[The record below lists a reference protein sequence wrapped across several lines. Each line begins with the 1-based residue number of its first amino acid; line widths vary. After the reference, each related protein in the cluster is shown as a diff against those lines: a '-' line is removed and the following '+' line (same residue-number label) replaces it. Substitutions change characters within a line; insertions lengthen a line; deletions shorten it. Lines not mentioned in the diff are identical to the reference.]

1 MSVKSSFLILT
12 MLAFLLCIGFELA
25 NWSYQ
30 RKEVND
36 MAKQNAEELVEGFKQ
51 LLSLKSDPFKKQ
63 ALDYAAWNDLANFTE
78 HKDPTW
84 AKDNLDGSIIQ
95 FGINA
100 FYIVDHTNRIL
111 FKEVDKP
118 FLDELSIM
126 FPLALLDASSP
137 KVQHFY
143 TKSSQNIAEFY
154 VAPIHRIDENV
165 TKDTLAKGFVIIAK
179 HWDESFLKELTSFGI
194 AEAYL
199 NLPNG
204 NNNDYKITHE
214 IPLLGIQG
222 EKVGT
227 LYLNLRNRMS
237 EVLDN
242 YGARGIQLSLLEI
255 LFLMSVLALLI
266 AKFLSFPLRDITR
279 ALNTRSKEPLRKY
292 LLKEDE
298 YGAIATAVC
307 ESFDNKEELEYLNA
321 NLEKKV
327 HEEVENSRLKDR
339 MLFQQAKLAAL
350 GEMLNNIAH
359 QWRQPLNTISVV
371 ISKIY
376 LDSKTDKLTPQ
387 MLEDEIKKLRDL
399 IQHMS
404 ATIDDFKDFFK
415 PDKEK
420 VVFPLYKS
428 IEESIRITD
437 GGIANKDIVF
447 HVDCPSDIVMN
458 SFKKELS
465 HVLLVLINNAKDAI
479 IQREVERGTITIKA
493 YAQEYYIIIE
503 VSDNGGGVPEEQLP
517 HIFDPFFTT
526 KEPTGGNG
534 TGLYMSKQIIE
545 QSMQGSISATNEHGG
560 LVVTIVLPRNNE
572 E

>member
-1 MSVKSSFLILT
+1 
-12 MLAFLLCIGFELA
+12 MLAFLLCIGFELI

-30 RKEVND
+30 RDEVND
-36 MAKQNAEELVEGFKQ
+36 MAKQNAEELAQGFKQ
-51 LLSLKSDPFKKQ
+51 LLALKSDPFKKQ

-78 HKDPTW
+78 HKEPTW

-100 FYIVDHTNRIL
+100 FYVLDQAKNIL
-111 FKEVDKP
+111 FKEANKP
-118 FLDELSIM
+118 FLEELPTM
-126 FPLALLDASSP
+126 FPLALLDTSSARLL
-137 KVQHFY
+137 HFY
-143 TKSSQNIAEFY
+143 AKTPQSIVEFY
-154 VAPIHRIDENV
+154 VAPIHRIDEDV
-165 TKDTLAKGFVIIAK
+165 SKDSLAKGFVIIAK
-179 HWDESFLKELTSFGI
+179 HWDEAFLKELSSFGI

-204 NNNDYKITHE
+204 NHNEYKITHE

-222 EKVGT
+222 EKVGV
-227 LYLNLRNRMS
+227 LYLHLRNRMS

-242 YGARGIQLSLLEI
+242 YGAKDIQLSLLEI
-255 LFLMSVLALLI
+255 LFLMGILALLI
-266 AKFLSFPLRDITR
+266 AKFLSFPLRDITH
-279 ALNTRSKEPLRKY
+279 ALNNRSKEPLRKY

-327 HEEVENSRLKDR
+327 QEEVENSRLKDR

-387 MLEDEIKKLRDL
+387 MLEDEIKKLREL

-404 ATIDDFKDFFK
+404 STIDDFKDFFK

-420 VVFPLYKS
+420 VLFPLYKS
-428 IEESIRITD
+428 IEESIRISD

-447 HVDCPSDIVMN
+447 HVDCPSGIVMN

-479 IQREVERGTITIKA
+479 IQKEIEHGTITIKA

-503 VSDNGGGVPEEQLP
+503 VSDNGGGVTDEQLP

-534 TGLYMSKQIIE
+534 TGLYTSKQIIE

-560 LVVTIVLPRNNE
+560 LVVTIVLPRTNE
-572 E
+572 V

>member
-30 RKEVND
+30 REEVND

-78 HKDPTW
+78 HKDPAW
-84 AKDNLDGSIIQ
+84 AKDNLNGSIIQ

-165 TKDTLAKGFVIIAK
+165 TKDTPAKGFVIIAK

-321 NLEKKV
+321 NLEKRYMKK
-327 HEEVENSRLKDR
+327 LKTAD
-339 MLFQQAKLAAL
+339 
-350 GEMLNNIAH
+350 
-359 QWRQPLNTISVV
+359 
-371 ISKIY
+371 SKIECSFNKPN
-376 LDSKTDKLTPQ
+376 LLPLERCLTTSPINGVN
-387 MLEDEIKKLRDL
+387 LSI
-399 IQHMS
+399 
-404 ATIDDFKDFFK
+404 
-415 PDKEK
+415 
-420 VVFPLYKS
+420 PLVWS
-428 IEESIRITD
+428 
-437 GGIANKDIVF
+437 
-447 HVDCPSDIVMN
+447 
-458 SFKKELS
+458 L
-465 HVLLVLINNAKDAI
+465 AKFI
-479 IQREVERGTITIKA
+479 
-493 YAQEYYIIIE
+493 
-503 VSDNGGGVPEEQLP
+503 
-517 HIFDPFFTT
+517 
-526 KEPTGGNG
+526 
-534 TGLYMSKQIIE
+534 
-545 QSMQGSISATNEHGG
+545 
-560 LVVTIVLPRNNE
+560 
-572 E
+572 